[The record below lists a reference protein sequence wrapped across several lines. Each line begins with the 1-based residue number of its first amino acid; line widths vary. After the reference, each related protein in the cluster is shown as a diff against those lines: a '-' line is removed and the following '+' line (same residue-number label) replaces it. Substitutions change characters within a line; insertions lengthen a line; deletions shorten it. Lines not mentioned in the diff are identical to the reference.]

1 MNGLE
6 LLYIILGGTFGA
18 VCACVYLLKK
28 ILNILTMWNHG
39 EPSKEEMRDMELS
52 RIKMKR

>member
-6 LLYIILGGTFGA
+6 LLYFILGGTFGA

-39 EPSKEEMRDMELS
+39 EPSKEDMRDMELS
-52 RIKMKR
+52 KIKMKR

>member
-6 LLYIILGGTFGA
+6 LLYFILGGTFGA

-28 ILNILTMWNHG
+28 ILNILTIWNNG
-39 EPSKEEMRDMELS
+39 EPSKEDMNSLS
-52 RIKMKR
+52 FSKMKMKR